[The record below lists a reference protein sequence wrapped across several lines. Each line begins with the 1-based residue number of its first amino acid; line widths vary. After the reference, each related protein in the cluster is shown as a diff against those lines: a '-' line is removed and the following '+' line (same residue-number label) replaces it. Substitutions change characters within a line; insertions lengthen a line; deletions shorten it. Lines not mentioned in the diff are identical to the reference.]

1 MRTKDE
7 LAEEY
12 ANQQANQ
19 ALQLDLYNA
28 FIAGYEAGHEKGFE
42 SCMLIHEMLA
52 EYTEAKL
59 HQEMLADLKGNHKF
73 ACKLHM
79 IWERAEDY
87 SASKWLKN
95 DSRYAKE
102 TTREYTIARDA
113 YYQGYLAAEKRT
125 AWIATADT
133 LPVNDE
139 DVLVLCDGKVYLSY
153 YEQPGYVWTVGGNVT
168 HWMPLPKPPKVK

>member
-28 FIAGYEAGHEKGFE
+28 FIAGYEAGHEKGFK

-59 HQEMLADLKGNHKF
+59 HQEMLADLKGNHK
-73 ACKLHM
+73 
-79 IWERAEDY
+79 
-87 SASKWLKN
+87 
-95 DSRYAKE
+95 
-102 TTREYTIARDA
+102 
-113 YYQGYLAAEKRT
+113 
-125 AWIATADT
+125 
-133 LPVNDE
+133 
-139 DVLVLCDGKVYLSY
+139 
-153 YEQPGYVWTVGGNVT
+153 
-168 HWMPLPKPPKVK
+168 